1 MKRKEGFEWW
11 LHGVFFAYERS
22 GGREEEA
29 GFYWKPDNLFFSPK
43 ERPRELKIQYI
54 SGLLVKGIMYLIPS
68 AAAVLFCSE
77 GY

>member
-1 MKRKEGFEWW
+1 MPRKESFEWC
-11 LHGVFFAYERS
+11 LHGFFAYERS
-22 GGREEEA
+22 RGWEEEA

-43 ERPRELKIQYI
+43 EHPRELKIQYI